1 MTNNGTI
8 AVGSFL
14 GELGFPF
21 GTGVRLATGT
31 LFNIGT
37 ITGLYNGAEVVSGG
51 MVSNAAGGV
60 IASAEFNGV
69 LVNGS
74 GTVVNA
80 GSIIGG
86 YDFVPGPAV
95 MFSGAGTDLMVVD
108 PGAVFGGSVVAQ
120 GSLASLEL
128 AAGASAG
135 TIDSIG
141 SSFSGFGAVTVDPN
155 ATWEVTGS
163 VTGTGTFDLGTG
175 SELIFNGGVVATR
188 PVQFSA
194 DTEKLGLGDPSGF
207 AAAVFGLEPGD
218 AIDFTSITS
227 LGSITAGVDATNQ
240 LTLTAD
246 GVLLTKIQLDPAQNF
261 SADMFHASADGGHG
275 TLVTVEPVCFVAGT
289 LIGTPSGEKPI
300 EELKVG
306 DFVRTLRGGF
316 QPIVWIGTGRVL
328 ATRGRRNAATPVI
341 VRKGALGDNVPHHDL
356 RVTKAHSLYLD
367 GVLVPVEF
375 LVNHHSIL
383 WDDQV
388 QEATLYHIELA
399 AHDVLFANGAPAE
412 SYRDD
417 GNRWLF
423 RNANSGWDLP
433 PKPPCAAAL
442 TGGPV
447 VDAIWLRLLQ
457 RTGAHAGLPMTDDPD
472 IHLSVDGRRLDATSR
487 GGGLYVF
494 QLSTRP
500 QWVRIVSRAASPQ
513 ELGLARDPRCLG
525 VALRQV
531 MLRQGT
537 RVRSIEAGDP
547 LLADGYH
554 DFEADNA
561 IRWTDGQAMVP
572 TSLFDGFTM
581 PMELVLR
588 LGGSTRYVD
597 EGAGENLGER
607 PRRAA

>member
-1 MTNNGTI
+1 
-8 AVGSFL
+8 
-14 GELGFPF
+14 
-21 GTGVRLATGT
+21 
-31 LFNIGT
+31 
-37 ITGLYNGAEVVSGG
+37 
-51 MVSNAAGGV
+51 
-60 IASAEFNGV
+60 
-69 LVNGS
+69 
-74 GTVVNA
+74 
-80 GSIIGG
+80 
-86 YDFVPGPAV
+86 
-95 MFSGAGTDLMVVD
+95 
-108 PGAVFGGSVVAQ
+108 
-120 GSLASLEL
+120 
-128 AAGASAG
+128 
-135 TIDSIG
+135 
-141 SSFSGFGAVTVDPN
+141 
-155 ATWEVTGS
+155 
-163 VTGTGTFDLGTG
+163 
-175 SELIFNGGVVATR
+175 
-188 PVQFSA
+188 
-194 DTEKLGLGDPSGF
+194 
-207 AAAVFGLEPGD
+207 
-218 AIDFTSITS
+218 
-227 LGSITAGVDATNQ
+227 
-240 LTLTAD
+240 
-246 GVLLTKIQLDPAQNF
+246 
-261 SADMFHASADGGHG
+261 
-275 TLVTVEPVCFVAGT
+275 
-289 LIGTPSGEKPI
+289 
-300 EELKVG
+300 
-306 DFVRTLRGGF
+306 
-316 QPIVWIGTGRVL
+316 
-328 ATRGRRNAATPVI
+328 
-341 VRKGALGDNVPHHDL
+341 
-356 RVTKAHSLYLD
+356 
-367 GVLVPVEF
+367 
-375 LVNHHSIL
+375 
-383 WDDQV
+383 
-388 QEATLYHIELA
+388 LA

-423 RNANSGWDLP
+423 QNANSGWDLP

-588 LGGSTRYVD
+588 VGGSTRYVD